1 MLGATRERYA
11 LAVGLD
17 PSASTPEM
25 VQATR
30 SNMNQPIP
38 PVMIPSDR
46 APVNEVVLTGK
57 DIDEI
62 SGPDILAWRRR
73 PVHRDR

>member
-1 MLGATRERYA
+1 MLGASGERYA

-30 SNMNQPIP
+30 LIMNQPIP

-46 APVNEVVLTGK
+46 A
-57 DIDEI
+57 
-62 SGPDILAWRRR
+62 R
-73 PVHRDR
+73 